1 MALLRSKDVMPRGM
15 DRLLVAAG
23 DLGNPK
29 PQLHNGVAVLSS
41 AELVVATDP
50 TPDAGVAQY
59 GVDMLAVARRRV
71 RSIGGSGGTL
81 TVTVETTAGLAEIRL
96 VAHPSL
102 VAEAT
107 GLLAPLV
114 GGAAAGS

>member
-1 MALLRSKDVMPRGM
+1 
-15 DRLLVAAG
+15 
-23 DLGNPK
+23 
-29 PQLHNGVAVLSS
+29 VAVLSS

-71 RSIGGSGGTL
+71 RSIGGSDGTL
-81 TVTVETTAGLAEIRL
+81 TVTVETTAGLTEIRL

-107 GLLAPLV
+107 DLLAPLV